1 MISYIVRRLLY
12 ALPILV
18 GVNVITFA
26 LFFLVNTPDDMARM
40 QLGAK
45 RVTPEAIA
53 NWKQERGYDLPLLYN
68 AGAEGMGKLTRTIF
82 YEKSLRMFVFDFGRA
97 DDGRDIAREIRM
109 RMGPSLA
116 VAMPAFFVG
125 LLIYITCALG
135 FAFFRATYI
144 DFWGVVMCVAAMS
157 ISSMFYIIGGQYLIG
172 KLWHLVPISGFSG
185 GIDALRFI
193 VLPAA
198 IGVIGGLGASTRLYR
213 TFFLEEISRDYVRT
227 ARAKG
232 LSEVTVLFRHVLKN
246 AMIPILTGVV
256 VAIPFLFIG
265 GLITESF
272 FGIPGLGSYTID
284 AINSQ
289 DFGVVRSMVFIG
301 SLLYIAGLLLT
312 DISYTLVD
320 PRVRLS

>member
-68 AGAEGMGKLTRTIF
+68 AGAQGMGRVTRTIF

-116 VAMPAFFVG
+116 VAVPAFFVG
-125 LLIYITCALG
+125 LLVYITCALG
-135 FAFFRATYI
+135 FAFLHIGPEAPGPQGHVDSVKLPQHTPVHRA
-144 DFWGVVMCVAAMS
+144 FFGPRNRPREAAFGVIAAADEGPAGSRGFQMQATRAAGLANPGVAAIVAGRIQMRRQK
-157 ISSMFYIIGGQYLIG
+157 IVD
-172 KLWHLVPISGFSG
+172 LV
-185 GIDALRFI
+185 
-193 VLPAA
+193 
-198 IGVIGGLGASTRLYR
+198 
-213 TFFLEEISRDYVRT
+213 E
-227 ARAKG
+227 
-232 LSEVTVLFRHVLKN
+232 
-246 AMIPILTGVV
+246 
-256 VAIPFLFIG
+256 
-265 GLITESF
+265 
-272 FGIPGLGSYTID
+272 
-284 AINSQ
+284 
-289 DFGVVRSMVFIG
+289 DFGDSQIG
-301 SLLYIAGLLLT
+301 CFGN
-312 DISYTLVD
+312 
-320 PRVRLS
+320 RR